1 MSSVVKEL
9 KNLDK
14 EANTEIYY
22 AGKTV
27 RDILRSRKLK
37 KIDVVVRGISLEKV
51 NKYLQKRLHSKK
63 RVKKYQEKLY
73 IEDSG
78 KTITISHPVK
88 KGTLDPSNRL
98 KDDARERAFTVCGM
112 YLPIRSRGKDN
123 LIDIYDGRGSIKKR
137 VIKTALKADKMIA
150 DNPLLM
156 LQAVSLAAEFNY
168 SLDNNLY
175 YAIRAHHTE
184 IEKVPL
190 YKVRDELTTILLSS
204 RPSKYLKI
212 LQNSGLLS
220 FIMPELSTCAGVT
233 QNKKYHKH
241 DVFTHCVIACDHT
254 PAKLTLRLAALLHDV
269 GKPQTREEIVKNG
282 VNRVTFYNHEVVGAR
297 LARKLLRRLKFPPE
311 IIKEVG
317 KLVYNHMYNFEPE
330 RWTSSAV
337 NRFIK
342 KVNLT
347 DEEVKEI
354 SDFPLFQVRKAD
366 RAASGQNLSQ
376 VSRRQRIFERK
387 LVDAWKRLSKPEL
400 EINGHILM
408 ETFNLKPGP
417 TVGHVLKY
425 LKSVIEKDP
434 AMNNRED
441 LLEAASKYL
450 SEALK

>member
-14 EANTEIYY
+14 ESKIEVYY

-27 RDILRSRKLK
+27 RNILRNRKTK
-37 KIDVVVRGISLEKV
+37 EVDVVVRGVSLEKV
-51 NKYLQKRLHSKK
+51 NRYLRKRLHGRRRIKK
-63 RVKKYQEKLY
+63 SLGRLY
-73 IEDSG
+73 VEDNG
-78 KTITISHPVK
+78 KTIIISHPVK
-88 KGTLDPSNRL
+88 KGTFDPSNKL

-112 YLPIRSRGKDN
+112 YLPIRSRNKN
-123 LIDIYDGRGSIKKR
+123 SLIDFYDGQGAIKKR
-137 VIKTALKADKMIA
+137 VIKTAVKADRLIT

-156 LQAVSLAAEFNY
+156 LQAISLAAEFNY

-175 YAIRAHHTE
+175 YAIRAHQQE

-190 YKVRDELTTILLSS
+190 YETRDELITILLSS

-220 FIMPELSTCAGVT
+220 FIMPELSICDGVT

-254 PAKLTLRLAALLHDV
+254 PAKLELRLAALLHDV
-269 GKPQTREEIVKNG
+269 GKPQTREEITKNG

-297 LARKLLRRLKFPPE
+297 LARKLLRRLRFPPE

-330 RWTSSAV
+330 KWTSAAI

-342 KVNLT
+342 KVHLT
-347 DEEVKEI
+347 EEEINSI

-387 LVDAWKRLSKPEL
+387 LVEAWKRLSKPEL
-400 EINGHILM
+400 EINGHIIM

-425 LKSVIEKDP
+425 LKSVVEKDP